1 MIKRYSF
8 TKIERYGDI
17 GAVMLTIE
25 TGDNQADTRIIA
37 DALARA
43 VEGLQC
49 IYDADGNKIEPI
61 NLQIVDFHEEVS
73 HKTPHLLGK

>member
-8 TKIERYGDI
+8 TKVERYSDI

-25 TGDNQADTRIIA
+25 TGDNQQDTRAIA
-37 DALARA
+37 EALARA
-43 VEGLQC
+43 VEGLRVL
-49 IYDADGNKIEPI
+49 YDQDGSKIEPI

-73 HKTPHLLGK
+73 HKTPYLMGE